1 MGKGKTVKQ
10 KLSSKEKSFKNLS
23 SRSRVSTSSIKKPT
37 AKSALKLAE
46 LVFKSDLKIDN
57 QLLLLSESEITKV
70 LDSLTP
76 ETQAHFT
83 IGGILHSAMLLK
95 RAATNKHYFENR
107 VAIMEIMYGKTF
119 DLGNIKTEL
128 NYIFKNNDDKVRRV
142 SGGAPGVRSFSLFT
156 LGLVLCDILC
166 FYIYHRS
173 YYVRL
178 DMVGYQIGALKD
190 TFNHGLVQTSGWDID
205 KFYKEIYG
213 EKANPSNTAYGWITD
228 GIHWAMY
235 SKAVRDSELFQENK
249 NAILEY
255 IILSTNVFVFRG
267 TYNAQRKEFQ
277 GYEDK
282 QFRKETLKTI
292 ANVRESTISAR
303 QLIFDESIQPD
314 SKKKYSDRSMSSFE
328 QALREVDNFEADIR
342 KILQDKKKSA
352 NTNIDLGILIDEFSS
367 AVFHLQN
374 SKKYL
379 EKRVFEARG
388 TEVAKRWED
397 ISTVTDLT
405 HYIFQDS
412 VLFNTVEM
420 NMLIAKHYVNLGIE
434 TFNAFVLE
442 PIQAIVDDAF
452 ESMNRITMTFLAIKE
467 YIDLDIPSQYTII
480 KFIVSQLFDLLPIFG
495 LYLCSLLAL
504 IYSISREMYSF
515 YSRPLKNSTPID
527 NDDSNN
533 RFVSRAIEDSKKI

>member
-1 MGKGKTVKQ
+1 MKKAKTIKQ
-10 KLSSKEKSFKNLS
+10 KSEKTPRNLS
-23 SRSRVSTSSIKKPT
+23 ARNSRSSLLPLRMKKPT
-37 AKSALKLAE
+37 AKNAEKLAE

-57 QLLLLSESEITKV
+57 QMLLLTESEITKV

-76 ETQAHFT
+76 ETKSNFT

-95 RAATNKHYFENR
+95 KAATNKPYFEKR
-107 VAIMEIMYGKTF
+107 VAMMEIMYGKSF

-128 NYIFKNNDDKVRRV
+128 NYIFKNNDDRVRQLN
-142 SGGAPGVRSFSLFT
+142 GGAPGVRSFSLFT

-190 TFNHGLVQTSGWDID
+190 TLNHGLVQTSGWNID

-235 SKAVRDSELFQENK
+235 SKTVRDSELFQENK
-249 NAILEY
+249 NAILQY
-255 IILSTNVFVFRG
+255 IILSTNIFVFRG
-267 TYNAQRKEFQ
+267 TYNLQRREFQ

-303 QLIFDESIQPD
+303 QLIFDESIKPD
-314 SKKKYSDRSMSSFE
+314 NKKEYSDRSMSSFE
-328 QALREVDNFEADIR
+328 DALREVDNFEADIR
-342 KILQDKKKSA
+342 KILLDKKKSA
-352 NTNIDLGILIDEFSS
+352 NTNIELGVLIDEFSS

-374 SKKYL
+374 TKKYL
-379 EKRVFEARG
+379 EKRIFEVRG
-388 TEVAKRWED
+388 NEVAKRWED
-397 ISTVTDLT
+397 INTVTDLT
-405 HYIFQDS
+405 TYIFQDS

-420 NMLIAKHYVNLGIE
+420 NMVIAKHYVNLGIE

-467 YIDLDIPSQYTII
+467 YVDLDIPSQYAII
-480 KFIVSQLFDLLPIFG
+480 QFIVSQLYDLLPIFG

-504 IYSISREMYSF
+504 IYSISREMYS
-515 YSRPLKNSTPID
+515 YRSRVTTLKINSPPNLT
-527 NDDSNN
+527 
-533 RFVSRAIEDSKKI
+533 IEDSKKL